1 MKISEVQ
8 FNTFVTGGAGEGK
21 SHLLK
26 TTQMSI
32 NKLLMHQGENLE
44 KPIIFCLHKQALL
57 Q

>member
-1 MKISEVQ
+1 MKTSEVQ